1 MKTKILAFSL
11 IVFFV
16 STLGA
21 QDMGSLLGQ
30 VVNGVKSS
38 AFSNGKSGKSDII
51 SQLNNVKGGDYLGYA
66 SVAGSLA
73 GSLKDAAF
81 LPDWATQKG
90 GVLERLQEAGSMADV
105 AGGLLGVVGN
115 LNPKSLTKDFKKNKP
130 LIKSG
135 LEIMS
140 KMK

>member
-11 IVFFV
+11 ILFFA
-16 STLGA
+16 STAIA

-30 VVNGVKSS
+30 VVNGVKTSS
-38 AFSNGKSGKSDII
+38 YSNGKSGKNDII

-73 GSLKDAAF
+73 GSLKDVAF
-81 LPDWATQKG
+81 LPDWATKKD
-90 GVLERLQEAGSMADV
+90 GVLSSIQKAGSMADV

-115 LNPKSLTKDFKKNKP
+115 LNPKSLTSGFKKNKT
-130 LIKSG
+130 LVTSG
-135 LEIMS
+135 LDILS

>member
-11 IVFFV
+11 ILIF
-16 STLGA
+16 TAAIGA

-38 AFSNGKSGKSDII
+38 SFSSGKSGKDDII

-81 LPDWATQKG
+81 LPDWATQKD
-90 GVLERLQEAGSMADV
+90 GVLDKIKGAGDMADV

-115 LNPKSLTKDFKKNKP
+115 LNPKSL
-130 LIKSG
+130 
-135 LEIMS
+135 
-140 KMK
+140 